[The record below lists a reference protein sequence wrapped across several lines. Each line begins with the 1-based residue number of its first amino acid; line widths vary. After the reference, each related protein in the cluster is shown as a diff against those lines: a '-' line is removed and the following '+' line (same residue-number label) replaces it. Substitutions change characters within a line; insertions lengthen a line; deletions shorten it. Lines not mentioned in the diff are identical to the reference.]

1 MELVFANSSMS
12 DLFNEIALGNE
23 AAYEQLFI
31 QYRTKIYS
39 VAFKFTKSVCAAED
53 ITQDVFIAIWKA
65 RTKLSAVE
73 DAEAYMYT
81 AVYNRVSKY
90 LKKESNTARILAQ
103 ALQVGNRYSN
113 LTEEMVYANESQ
125 KFINKAI
132 EKLSPQ
138 KKLIYQLNRQQGKSY
153 DEIAEALHLSTNTVK
168 THMLKAV
175 KSVRYYL
182 KKNILLPGILLCTLF
197 QVCLNVYR

>member
-1 MELVFANSSMS
+1 MDVGFANI
-12 DLFNEIALGNE
+12 DITVLFKDIALGNE
-23 AAYEQLFI
+23 AAFEQLFI
-31 QYRTKIYS
+31 QHRTKIYA

-53 ITQDVFIAIWKA
+53 ITQDVFISIWKA
-65 RTKLSAVE
+65 KTKLSAVE
-73 DAEAYMYT
+73 DAEAYLYT

-90 LKKESNTARILAQ
+90 LKKEANTARILAQ
-103 ALQVGNRYSN
+103 ALQGSNRYSN

-138 KKLIYQLNRQQGKSY
+138 KKLIYQLNRQGKSY

-182 KKNILLPGILLCTLF
+182 RKNILLVGILLCTLIH
-197 QVCLNVYR
+197 VCLSAYC